1 MTASFL
7 TKSRSHQSAA
17 AAATVLVLQPP
28 RHMALAP
35 LLLSPG
41 RYSIGSDPDSDLVL
55 DAAGI
60 ASQHVQLAVGPQG
73 IGLRALDSRTW
84 VNDFLVTET
93 TLRRGDRISI
103 GPVTL
108 TLRPSTPDDFLWL
121 APVAT
126 PVAPVVEA
134 ESSQSALSPTIDS
147 ALAQVQADR
156 AAVDSVEI
164 PRPHIAVTAEQTD
177 DAPSVAEEVAESSI
191 EVTVSPANLISST
204 VALPPVDT
212 AAQQRAAWQHDRAEE
227 ESRLADQS
235 RQLTT
240 VATALNLRTA
250 ELRAL
255 EDRLAEREKLLEQ
268 RHADACAKQ
277 LAAWQRERATQEQ
290 QLADLKSQL
299 ATVATGLEERE
310 ARVRTLEDRLQDRE
324 TVLEERYADAFA
336 KQLAAW
342 QVDRSTQER
351 QLADLKVQL
360 AAVATEL
367 EEREANVSTLEDRL
381 EERTKLL
388 EKNHADAQAEQRTA
402 WRIERDAE
410 ERELADEKQQL
421 ATIAAGIEERER
433 RLLALE
439 DRLIKRETTL
449 DQRSADCDAQRAALD
464 VREATLTAERLRLE
478 TVAANARSELIAETE
493 KQAAAWTE
501 WEAAQRRLATELND
515 QLAAV
520 HEAEARSTAI
530 KAEIEAERQAW
541 LLTRQSWEAERAEW
555 ETRCHQQQ
563 SELAAWETEA
573 QQQRDVLSRQRSEVE
588 SQRAELHAEACQRAA
603 AHRELFDARQATQ
616 RERRLFA
623 EQQAAWLAER
633 DSQWNELREQRRR
646 WDAEERAIAELHQ
659 EARAAR
665 DAAQQERT
673 LIAEQQA
680 TWLVEHELQSGE
692 LREQRQQRDADE
704 RAIAELYH
712 EARAA
717 LDTAERERRL
727 FAEQQATWLVEREA
741 QCDDLR
747 EQRQRLD
754 ADERAIAELHQ
765 QAQAVRD
772 AAELERRL
780 FAEQQAAWQAER
792 ESQWNELGE
801 QRRRL
806 DADERA
812 LAELHHEARA
822 TREAA
827 EYERSTLA
835 LVSPPVVVGVD
846 EPGAD
851 TAIAAGPV
859 TSVEVDV
866 ERQTEALIE
875 EPIAALPVEV
885 ESSLDSA
892 AIDDEAQ
899 VVPSNTEHEL
909 PDDDAETGNWFH
921 HGFAA
926 EELTPASPF
935 PFSPTSDTSL
945 LHEGLG
951 STTNFDMPSFHA
963 LPESVTP
970 QLEYAES
977 APDQF
982 AESAPHGAVHEAGFF
997 GVPYEAPFS
1006 DTSNWSPRTEDVL
1019 APDLSSAVPAPFP
1032 LPYDHPSALPAW
1044 ATLGESHSD
1053 GSSDAPE
1060 PIADGDTIE
1069 TTAAELP
1076 AEDDLRAKLA
1086 QMFGL
1091 PEDFGQ
1097 RGEEAVISED
1107 PSAASFIERPDSEGF
1122 TQEIEVESST
1132 PAAEGLQETAEEEA
1146 AWRSRL
1152 ATLVATPPVEPEP
1165 ASVRTEAVSVTSFA
1179 AAPAMKAAPPPP
1191 PTTAAVEEDS
1201 IAAYMERLL
1210 ARNRMGSEP
1219 SAAAPVEP
1227 PPPRVVTPA
1236 PTTPHHE
1243 SPVVGSETGGDAL
1256 NDASSTLPEMTTA
1269 LDNRPRVD
1277 KDEVRATLQSFRQV
1291 ANLSARSA
1299 LAQHSTKTLRG
1310 ELVVQGILTGVAG
1323 LAAGTCWCGPL
1334 WGGSIQPVP
1343 GTICLIAAGWMGWQI
1358 SRSVNRLKNW
1368 NPNDRLLSDMTDD
1381 AFASTATDS
1390 VDELATGN
1398 EASAVDSLLPDSPA
1412 IRTEVGDTASSA
1424 KEGSFQ
1430 EPAGAEP
1437 MGGMIGPRGNL

>member
-55 DAAGI
+55 YAAGI
-60 ASQHVQLAVGPQG
+60 ASQHVLLAVGPQG

-108 TLRPSTPDDFLWL
+108 TLRPSTPDDFFSS

-126 PVAPVVEA
+126 LVAPVA
-134 ESSQSALSPTIDS
+134 EPELSQPVLTPTIDS

-177 DAPSVAEEVAESSI
+177 EAPSVAEDVTESPI
-191 EVTVSPANLISST
+191 EVTAAPPNLISPT

-212 AAQQRAAWQHDRAEE
+212 VVEQRETWQHDRAEE
-227 ESRLADQS
+227 ERRLANQS
-235 RQLTT
+235 HQLST
-240 VATALNLRTA
+240 VATELNLRTA
-250 ELRAL
+250 ELRAF
-255 EDRLAEREKLLEQ
+255 EDRLTEREKLLEQ
-268 RHADACAKQ
+268 RHADAFAKQ
-277 LAAWQRERATQEQ
+277 LTAWQRERATQEQ

-336 KQLAAW
+336 KQLTAW
-342 QVDRSTQER
+342 QVDRSAQER
-351 QLADLKVQL
+351 QLAELKTQL

-367 EEREANVSTLEDRL
+367 EEREANVSSLEDRL
-381 EERTKLL
+381 EERAKLL
-388 EKNHADAQAEQRTA
+388 EKDHADAQAEQRTA
-402 WRIERDAE
+402 WRSEREAE
-410 ERELADEKQQL
+410 ERQLAEEKQHL
-421 ATIAAGIEERER
+421 ATVAAGFEERER

-439 DRLIKRETTL
+439 DRLIKREATL

-464 VREATLTAERLRLE
+464 AREAALSAERLRLE
-478 TVAANARSELIAETE
+478 TVAANARSELIAESE
-493 KQAAAWTE
+493 KQAVAWAE
-501 WEAAQRRLATELND
+501 WEATQRRLTSELND
-515 QLAAV
+515 QFAAIQ
-520 HEAEARSTAI
+520 EAEARSTAI

-541 LLTRQSWEAERAEW
+541 LLTRQSWETERAEW
-555 ETRCHQQQ
+555 EARCHQQQ
-563 SELAAWETEA
+563 SELAEWETEA
-573 QQQRDVLSRQRSEVE
+573 QQQRAELSRQLAEVE

-603 AHRELFDARQATQ
+603 AHRELFEARQATQ
-616 RERRLFA
+616 RERRLLA

-633 DSQWNELREQRRR
+633 EAQWNELREQRRR
-646 WDAEERAIAELHQ
+646 WDADERAIAELHH
-659 EARAAR
+659 EAQAAR
-665 DAAQQERT
+665 DAAEQERT

-680 TWLVEHELQSGE
+680 AWVVEHESQSGE

-717 LDTAERERRL
+717 LDTVERERQL
-727 FAEQQATWLVEREA
+727 FAEQQATWLAEREA
-741 QCDDLR
+741 QWDELR

-754 ADERAIAELHQ
+754 DDEHAIAERHHEARAALDAAKRERQLFAEPQAAWLAEREAQWDELREQRQQLDDDERAIAELYHE
-765 QAQAVRD
+765 ARAARD
-772 AAELERRL
+772 AAER
-780 FAEQQAAWQAER
+780 
-792 ESQWNELGE
+792 
-801 QRRRL
+801 
-806 DADERA
+806 
-812 LAELHHEARA
+812 
-822 TREAA
+822 
-827 EYERSTLA
+827 ERSTIA
-835 LVSPPVVVGVD
+835 VVSPVPVADVNETETDAVVAASLVT
-846 EPGAD
+846 
-851 TAIAAGPV
+851 TAELELEQQPEAA
-859 TSVEVDV
+859 
-866 ERQTEALIE
+866 TEEHSAE
-875 EPIAALPVEV
+875 LPLEV
-885 ESSLDSA
+885 ELPADS
-892 AIDDEAQ
+892 IEFDNEAQ
-899 VVPSNTEHEL
+899 IVPSNTEPEFAA
-909 PDDDAETGNWFH
+909 DNAVTGNWFH
-921 HGFAA
+921 HGFAS
-926 EELTPASPF
+926 EEMTSASPF
-935 PFSPTSDTSL
+935 PPSPTIDAYL

-951 STTNFDMPSFHA
+951 SSTNFDTPSFNP
-963 LPESVTP
+963 LPESVSPEPEYLERTP
-970 QLEYAES
+970 
-977 APDQF
+977 DRF
-982 AESAPHGAVHEAGFF
+982 AESAPHGVAPEAGFF

-1006 DTSNWSPRTEDVL
+1006 DTSNWYPRTEDVL
-1019 APDLSSAVPAPFP
+1019 APELSSGVPAPFP
-1032 LPYDHPSALPAW
+1032 LPYDHSSTVPAR
-1044 ATLGESHSD
+1044 ATSGESHSD
-1053 GSSDAPE
+1053 EVSSSLTPVDESDATE
-1060 PIADGDTIE
+1060 SATAE
-1069 TTAAELP
+1069 TTAD
-1076 AEDDLRAKLA
+1076 DDLRAKLA

-1091 PEDFGQ
+1091 PDDFGQ
-1097 RGEEAVISED
+1097 RGEEAEVSED
-1107 PSAASFIERPDSEGF
+1107 LPAVSFIESPDSESLA
-1122 TQEIEVESST
+1122 QETEAESNT
-1132 PAAEGLQETAEEEA
+1132 PAVEDLQETVEEEA

-1152 ATLVATPPVEPEP
+1152 ATLVATPPVEPAP
-1165 ASVRTEAVSVTSFA
+1165 VSIRTEAVAVTSFA
-1179 AAPAMKAAPPPP
+1179 AASALKTAPPLPP
-1191 PTTAAVEEDS
+1191 PTASAEEDS

-1227 PPPRVVTPA
+1227 PPPRVVA
-1236 PTTPHHE
+1236 PEPTMPQYET
-1243 SPVVGSETGGDAL
+1243 PVVGSESSDDAL
-1256 NDASSTLPEMTTA
+1256 NDTSSTLPENTTA

-1334 WGGSIQPVP
+1334 WGGSIQPLP

-1368 NPNDRLLSDMTDD
+1368 NPNDRLLSDMTDA
-1381 AFASTATDS
+1381 AFASADTDS
-1390 VDELATGN
+1390 VDGLATDN
-1398 EASAVDSLLPDSPA
+1398 EASIADSLLPEGAA
-1412 IRTEVGDTASSA
+1412 INTEVGGTASS
-1424 KEGSFQ
+1424 ERVEQSDV
-1430 EPAGAEP
+1430 
-1437 MGGMIGPRGNL
+1437 